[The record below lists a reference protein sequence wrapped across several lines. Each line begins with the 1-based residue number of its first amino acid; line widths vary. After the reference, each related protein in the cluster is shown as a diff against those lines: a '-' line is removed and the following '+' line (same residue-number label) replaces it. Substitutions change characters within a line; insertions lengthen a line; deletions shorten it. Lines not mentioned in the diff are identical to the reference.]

1 MCTPGEVSNVAIC
14 QPPDWGKLF
23 RDMAPSRD
31 YDYVIVGAG
40 SAGCVLA
47 YRLTA
52 DPSLRVLLLE
62 AGGRDTHPLIH
73 VPIGLGKIWEHRMF
87 DWGYDTEPEPR
98 LDGRQIEAMRGKV
111 LGGSSSINVMAYVRG
126 HRGDYDRWAQQ
137 HGCRGWSYAE
147 VLPYFKRCESWEKGE
162 NQWRGGAGPLS
173 VIDTRNRD
181 PLFDAWL
188 DAAQEADWPFTEDY
202 NGERQEGFGRSQ
214 WTIKNGRRCSAS
226 VAFLRP
232 AMRRPNLTV
241 ETHALATRVILEGT
255 RATGVEY
262 TRQGELRRVSVAREV
277 LLAGGV
283 FNTPQLLMLSGIGDA
298 DELRAVGIEPKV
310 LLRGVGKNLQ
320 DHLSVDVHHLRVG
333 SGPFHA
339 EMRLD
344 RAALNMARAYVFGT
358 GPGTVLPS
366 RVHAFLKTER
376 ELPVP
381 DIQFLFRGAPAR
393 AHLWFPGVT
402 PPYEDSFGLRPVM
415 LHPESRGVVRLRSA
429 DPTAPVRIF
438 QNFLASEK
446 DVRTIR
452 AGVKLARDLA
462 SRKSLDRFRG
472 RETSPGP
479 DGRTDAEIDRFVRR
493 TALTAHHPCATCAMG
508 VGDDAVLDPELR
520 VRGIEGLRVADASA
534 MPDLVSGNINACVL
548 MIAEKA
554 ADLVLGRPPL
564 T

>member
-1 MCTPGEVSNVAIC
+1 MTE
-14 QPPDWGKLF
+14 
-23 RDMAPSRD
+23 RTH
-31 YDYVIVGAG
+31 YEYVIAGAG

-52 DPSLRVLLLE
+52 DPSVRVLLLE

-73 VPIGLGKIWEHRMF
+73 IPIGLGKIWEHRMF

-98 LDGRQIEAMRGKV
+98 LDNRQIEAMRGKV

-137 HGCRGWSYAE
+137 GCRGWSYAE
-147 VLPYFKRCESWEKGE
+147 ALPYFKRGESWEKGE
-162 NQWRGGAGPLS
+162 NTWRGGHGPLS
-173 VIDTRNRD
+173 VIDSRNRD

-202 NGERQEGFGRSQ
+202 NGQEQEGFGRSQ
-214 WTIKNGRRCSAS
+214 WTIRNGRRCSAA

-232 AMRRPNLTV
+232 AMGRPNLTV
-241 ETHALATRVILEGT
+241 ETNALVTRVILEGA

-262 TRQGELRRVSVAREV
+262 ARNGRLHRVSTTREV

-283 FNTPQLLMLSGIGDA
+283 FNTPQLLMLSGIGEA
-298 DELRAVGIEPKV
+298 DHLREVGIEPKV
-310 LLRGVGKNLQ
+310 NLPGVGKNLQ
-320 DHLSVDVHHLRVG
+320 DHLSVDVHHARRHR
-333 SGPFHA
+333 GPFHA
-339 EMRLD
+339 QMRLD
-344 RAALNMARAYVFGT
+344 RAAVNMVRAYVFGT

-366 RVHAFLKTER
+366 ALHAFLKTRR
-376 ELPVP
+376 ELAVP

-393 AHLWFPGVT
+393 AYPWFPGIT
-402 PPYEDSFGLRPVM
+402 PAYEDSFGLRPVM

-429 DPTAPVRIF
+429 DPRAPVRIV
-438 QNFLASEK
+438 QNFLATEN

-452 AGVKLARDLA
+452 EGVKLARDIA
-462 SRKSLDRFRG
+462 SRTGLDRFRG
-472 RETSPGP
+472 RETAPGP
-479 DGRTDAEIDRFVRR
+479 HCRADAEIDAFVRR
-493 TALTAHHPCATCAMG
+493 TAITVHHPCATCAMG
-508 VGDDAVLDPELR
+508 LGEDAVLDPALR
-520 VRGIEGLRVADASA
+520 VRGVEGLRVADASA

-554 ADLVLGRPPL
+554 ADLVLGKPPL
-564 T
+564 SAHPDSTPITSVAR

>member
-1 MCTPGEVSNVAIC
+1 MVRPE
-14 QPPDWGKLF
+14 
-23 RDMAPSRD
+23 R

-52 DPSLRVLLLE
+52 DPSIRVLVLE

-73 VPIGLGKIWEHRMF
+73 IPIGLGKIWEHRMF

-98 LDGRQIEAMRGKV
+98 LDNRRIEAMRGKV

-126 HRGDYDRWAQQ
+126 HRGDSDRWAQN
-137 HGCRGWSYAE
+137 GCSGWSYAD

-162 NQWRGGAGPLS
+162 DAWRGGRGPLS

-181 PLFDAWL
+181 PLFDGWL
-188 DAAQEADWPFTEDY
+188 DAARQADWPFTEDY
-202 NGERQEGFGRSQ
+202 NGKEQEGFGRGQ
-214 WTIKNGRRCSAS
+214 WTIRNGRRCSAA

-232 AMRRPNLTV
+232 AMRRANLAV
-241 ETHALATRVILEGT
+241 ETNALATRIVLEGS
-255 RATGVEY
+255 RAVGVEY
-262 TRQGELRRVSVAREV
+262 ASGGRVQRAAAEREV

-298 DELRAVGIEPKV
+298 DHLRAMGIASKV
-310 LLRGVGKNLQ
+310 SLPGVGRNLQ
-320 DHLSVDVHHLRVG
+320 DHLSVDVHHLRRG
-333 SGPFHA
+333 RGPFHA

-344 RAALNMARAYVFGT
+344 RAALNMVRAYVLGT

-366 RVHAFLKTER
+366 RLHAFLKTRR

-381 DIQFLFRGAPAR
+381 DIQFLFRGAPTR
-393 AHLWFPGVT
+393 AYPWFPGIT
-402 PPYEDSFGLRPVM
+402 PAYEDSFGLRPVL

-429 DPTAPVRIF
+429 DPGAPVRIV
-438 QNFLASEK
+438 QNFLATDH

-452 AGVKLARDLA
+452 EGVKLGRDIA
-462 SRKSLDRFRG
+462 QRKGLDPFRG
-472 RETSPGP
+472 REVAPGP
-479 DGRTDAEIDRFVRR
+479 NCRTDAEIDAFVRR
-493 TALTAHHPCATCAMG
+493 TAITAHHPCATCAMG
-508 VGDDAVLDPELR
+508 SGDDAVLDPALR
-520 VRGIEGLRVADASA
+520 VRGVGALRVVDASA

-554 ADLVLGRPPL
+554 SDLILGRPTL
-564 T
+564 TS

>member
-1 MCTPGEVSNVAIC
+1 
-14 QPPDWGKLF
+14 
-23 RDMAPSRD
+23 MAERRE

-52 DPSLRVLLLE
+52 DPSIRVLVLE

-98 LDGRQIEAMRGKV
+98 LDNRRIEAMRGKV

-126 HRGDYDRWAQQ
+126 HRGDYDRWAQN
-137 HGCRGWSYAE
+137 GCRGWSYAE
-147 VLPYFKRCESWEKGE
+147 VLPYFKRCENWEKGE
-162 NQWRGGAGPLS
+162 NAWRGADGPLS
-173 VIDTRNRD
+173 VIGTRNRD
-181 PLFDAWL
+181 PLFDGWL
-188 DAAQEADWPFTEDY
+188 DAAREADWPFTEDY
-202 NGERQEGFGRSQ
+202 NGKEQEGFGLAQ

-226 VAFLRP
+226 AAFLRP

-241 ETHALATRVILEGT
+241 ETSALATRVLLDGS
-255 RATGVEY
+255 RAIGVEY
-262 TRQGELRRVSVAREV
+262 ARGGRLQQARAAREV

-283 FNTPQLLMLSGIGDA
+283 FNTPQLLMLSGIGPA
-298 DELRAVGIEPKV
+298 DHLREVGV
-310 LLRGVGKNLQ
+310 TARVSLRGVGENLQ
-320 DHLSVDVHHLRVG
+320 DHLSVDVHHARRG
-333 SGPFHA
+333 RGPFHA
-339 EMRLD
+339 EMRMD
-344 RAALNMARAYVFGT
+344 RTAVNMARAYLFGT

-366 RVHAFLKTER
+366 RLHAFLKTRR

-381 DIQFLFRGAPAR
+381 DIQFLFRGAPAK
-393 AHLWFPGVT
+393 AHWWFPGIT

-415 LHPESRGVVRLRSA
+415 LHPESRGSLRLSSA
-429 DPTAPVRIF
+429 DPTALVRIK
-438 QNFLASEK
+438 QNFLASER

-452 AGVKLARDLA
+452 EGVKLGRDIA
-462 SRKSLDRFRG
+462 SRKGLSPFRG
-472 RETSPGP
+472 RETAPGP
-479 DGRTDAEIDRFVRR
+479 GCRSDAEIDAFVRR
-493 TALTAHHPCATCAMG
+493 TAITAHHPCATCAMG
-508 VGDDAVLDPELR
+508 SGEDAVLDPALR
-520 VRGIEGLRVADASA
+520 VRGVDGLRVVDASA